1 VGKLLGEILCGG
13 GVVAMLRIPSYYR
26 SSSLRNILEIVKPH
40 FVYKETLWTQS
51 TTNWK
56 HLSSLK
62 LFKWKQGVEPLLL
75 SSCFVHKC
83 FWNKN
88 STEWNRWSLFAGQ
101 PKGFGR
107 FDRKGETKKDEES
120 TKGKQEEAEDKQQ
133 QQQQESPPPSPPPPD
148 YSLVIQQVLLA
159 LLILG
164 VLSAFSRSEA
174 TRKEI
179 DFQQF
184 VQDLLEPGLVDYIEV
199 VNKSIARVYVKEH
212 EGFSTGNHTSSSN
225 HDAQVANEIFE
236 QRKSQRQQ
244 QQQQS
249 PEERIGQHQ
258 VVESVSD
265 VRSLVTQ
272 IPKGKHAP
280 YYFTIG
286 SVESFENKLE
296 QIQQDLGVSPN
307 DFVPVIYSYEGNF
320 LNELFRVFPTLLLLG
335 LTLMI
340 FRGGMGSGVSSS
352 SGRNIFQVGRA
363 NPTVIRPGDKGKTP
377 KVTFKDVAGLDEAK
391 VEIMEFVD
399 FLKKPEKY
407 RRLGAKL
414 PKGALL
420 VGPPGTGKT
429 LLAKATA
436 GEASV
441 PFFSTSGSDFI
452 EMFVGVGPSR
462 IRDLFAQARANAPCI
477 VFIDEI
483 DAVGRARGRGGFA
496 GGNDERENTLNALL
510 VEMDGF
516 TSSTGV
522 VVFAGTNR
530 ADILDK
536 ALLRPGRF
544 DRQVLIDKP
553 DIRGRYQIFLVHLK
567 PLKLADD
574 MSTIAKRLA
583 SLTPGFTGADIA
595 NICNEA
601 ALIAARD
608 NRNKVSVID
617 FEAATDRVIGGLE
630 KKNKVISKEER
641 ETVAHH
647 EAGHA
652 VAAWFLPHAEPLLK
666 VSIVPRGQAA
676 LGFAQYLPKER
687 YITSKE
693 QLSDYMVMALGG
705 RVAEQLLFHQITTGA
720 QDDLDKVTKSAYAQV
735 AVYGMSR
742 ALGPVSYNTSGEE
755 NTFEKPYS
763 EETAEL
769 IDDQVKILVDEAYR
783 RCEQLL
789 TEHLDQVKA
798 LAARLLE
805 KEVVRED
812 DLVEILG
819 PRPYA
824 KLTDYDTFVSAYDDD
839 RRKRLS
845 SSHKEEDSKSS
856 SSSKHDEEEEEEGD
870 DDSSSHGGKKKGRHP
885 PDGFVPELA

>member
-1 VGKLLGEILCGG
+1 MIRFPFQKRLVTN
-13 GVVAMLRIPSYYR
+13 VVQLVHQY
-26 SSSLRNILEIVKPH
+26 
-40 FVYKETLWTQS
+40 FVYKEALSTKTTKLRYVHSLTKPKTQKLESLVGGQRCFLSSSDLVGCTLW
-51 TTNWK
+51 
-56 HLSSLK
+56 
-62 LFKWKQGVEPLLL
+62 
-75 SSCFVHKC
+75 
-83 FWNKN
+83 KN
-88 STEWNRWSLFAGQ
+88 NTESKIGFSFAGL

-107 FDRKGETKKDEES
+107 FDGSKKEQKWERDKEEPKRERDRDSKGN
-120 TKGKQEEAEDKQQ
+120 EDKTEKEGG
-133 QQQQESPPPSPPPPD
+133 QEPTPPSPPQPD
-148 YSLVIQQVLLA
+148 SYLVIQQVLLA

-164 VLSAFSRSEA
+164 VLSALSRSEA
-174 TRKEI
+174 ARKEI

-212 EGFSTGNHTSSSN
+212 EGFSSTTSPYGKAAES
-225 HDAQVANEIFE
+225 DAQVANEIFE
-236 QRKSQRQQ
+236 KQKRQ
-244 QQQQS
+244 
-249 PEERIGQHQ
+249 ERADINRNQL
-258 VVESVSD
+258 ESVSD
-265 VRSLVTQ
+265 VRSLVTP

-286 SVESFENKLE
+286 SVEAFENKLE
-296 QIQQDLGVSPN
+296 QIQEDLGLPPN
-307 DFVPVIYSYEGNF
+307 DFVPVVYSYEGNF

-335 LTLMI
+335 LTFMI
-340 FRGGMGSGVSSS
+340 FRGGMGSSVSSS

-363 NPTVIRPGDKGKTP
+363 NPTVIRPGDRGKTP
-377 KVTFKDVAGLDEAK
+377 KVTFNDVAGLDEAK

-462 IRDLFAQARANAPCI
+462 VRDLFAQARANAPCI

-530 ADILDK
+530 VDILDK

-553 DIRGRYQIFLVHLK
+553 DIRGRYQIFLVHLR

-608 NRNKVSVID
+608 NRNRVGMSD

-630 KKNKVISKEER
+630 KKNKVISREER
-641 ETVAHH
+641 EIVAHH

-693 QLSDYMVMALGG
+693 QLGDYMVMALGG
-705 RVAEQLLFHQITTGA
+705 RVAEQLLFHQVTTGA
-720 QDDLDKVTKSAYAQV
+720 QDDLDKVTKSAYGQV
-735 AVYGMSR
+735 AVYGMSHV
-742 ALGPVSYNTSGEE
+742 LGPVSYSGNSSNEE
-755 NTFEKPYS
+755 NAFEKPYS

-769 IDDQVKILVDEAYR
+769 IDEQVKSLVDEAYQ
-783 RCEQLL
+783 RCEKLL
-789 TEHLDQVKA
+789 TEHIGQVKA

-824 KLTDYDTFVSAYDDD
+824 KLTDYDSFVKDYEDD
-839 RRKRLS
+839 RKKRIPT
-845 SSHKEEDSKSS
+845 EEKQS
-856 SSSKHDEEEEEEGD
+856 SSSKDDEEEE
-870 DDSSSHGGKKKGRHP
+870 DDSSSESKSKKGRHP

>member
-1 VGKLLGEILCGG
+1 MIRFPYQQKRLTH
-13 GVVAMLRIPSYYR
+13 VVELVNQY
-26 SSSLRNILEIVKPH
+26 
-40 FVYKETLWTQS
+40 FVYKESLLTKSTSSRYFHALIKSKTLKWESLVGVQRRF
-51 TTNWK
+51 
-56 HLSSLK
+56 LSSHELVSRSPWLDSADWK
-62 LFKWKQGVEPLLL
+62 KWL
-75 SSCFVHKC
+75 S
-83 FWNKN
+83 
-88 STEWNRWSLFAGQ
+88 FAGL

-107 FDRKGETKKDEES
+107 FGGNKKEQQNKEESKSEKEES
-120 TKGKQEEAEDKQQ
+120 TNWKGSEDKTEKEGG
-133 QQQQESPPPSPPPPD
+133 QEPPTPPQPD
-148 YSLVIQQVLLA
+148 SYLVIQQVLLA

-174 TRKEI
+174 ARKEI

-184 VQDLLEPGLVDYIEV
+184 LQDLLEPGLVDYIEV

-212 EGFSTGNHTSSSN
+212 EGFSSSTSAYGKAGES
-225 HDAQVANEIFE
+225 DAQVANEIFE
-236 QRKSQRQQ
+236 QKQRRQ
-244 QQQQS
+244 
-249 PEERIGQHQ
+249 ERVGMNRNQL
-258 VVESVSD
+258 ESVSD
-265 VRSLVTQ
+265 VRSLVTP

-286 SVESFENKLE
+286 SVEAFENKLE
-296 QIQQDLGVSPN
+296 QIQEDLGVSPN
-307 DFVPVIYSYEGNF
+307 DFVPVVYSYEGNF

-335 LTLMI
+335 LTFMI
-340 FRGGMGSGVSSS
+340 FRGGMGSSVSNS

-363 NPTVIRPGDKGKTP
+363 NPTVIRPGDRGKTP
-377 KVTFKDVAGLDEAK
+377 KVTFNDVAGLDEAK

-462 IRDLFAQARANAPCI
+462 VRDLFAQARANAPCI

-553 DIRGRYQIFLVHLK
+553 DIRGRYQIFLVHLR

-574 MSTIAKRLA
+574 VSTIAKRLA

-608 NRNKVSVID
+608 NRSQVGMSD

-630 KKNKVISKEER
+630 KKNKVISREER

-647 EAGHA
+647 E
-652 VAAWFLPHAEPLLK
+652 

-742 ALGPVSYNTSGEE
+742 ILGPVSYSGNSSSEE
-755 NTFEKPYS
+755 NAFEKPYS
-763 EETAEL
+763 EETAEM
-769 IDDQVKILVDEAYR
+769 IDDQVKLLVDEAYK
-783 RCEQLL
+783 RCEKLL
-789 TEHLDQVKA
+789 NEHIGQVKA

-824 KLTDYDTFVSAYDDD
+824 KLTDYDSFVKDYEND
-839 RRKRLS
+839 RRRRIS
-845 SSHKEEDSKSS
+845 TEDGPSNASK
-856 SSSKHDEEEEEEGD
+856 KDEEEE
-870 DDSSSHGGKKKGRHP
+870 DDSSSEGGNKKGRHP

>member
-1 VGKLLGEILCGG
+1 MIRWWSAYQRHSKS
-13 GVVAMLRIPSYYR
+13 VVECVNQYL
-26 SSSLRNILEIVKPH
+26 
-40 FVYKETLWTQS
+40 VYKEYLSTQTTKWRYLHILHKHKLIKLATSSIFSSSPTSLSTLPYSEWK
-51 TTNWK
+51 NW
-56 HLSSLK
+56 
-62 LFKWKQGVEPLLL
+62 
-75 SSCFVHKC
+75 
-83 FWNKN
+83 
-88 STEWNRWSLFAGQ
+88 FAQ
-101 PKGFGR
+101 LPKGFGR
-107 FDRKGETKKDEES
+107 FGGRNKGENKEQTNNEKDQSSTSWKGNEEK
-120 TKGKQEEAEDKQQ
+120 TEKEGGQE
-133 QQQQESPPPSPPPPD
+133 PTPPPPD
-148 YSLVIQQVLLA
+148 SSLVIQQVLLA
-159 LLILG
+159 LAILG

-199 VNKSIARVYVKEH
+199 VNKSVARVYVKEH
-212 EGFSTGNHTSSSN
+212 EGFTSN
-225 HDAQVANEIFE
+225 HSAYGKAGENDAQVASEIFE
-236 QRKSQRQQ
+236 QRQRKQ
-244 QQQQS
+244 
-249 PEERIGQHQ
+249 EERDRMNNRNQI
-258 VVESVSD
+258 ESVSD
-265 VRSLVTQ
+265 VRSLVTP
-272 IPKGKHAP
+272 IPKGQHAP

-286 SVESFENKLE
+286 SVEAFENKLE
-296 QIQQDLGVSPN
+296 QIQQDLGVSPS
-307 DFVPVIYSYEGNF
+307 DFVPVVYSYEGNF

-335 LTLMI
+335 LTFMI
-340 FRGGMGSGVSSS
+340 FRSGMGSNVSSS
-352 SGRNIFQVGRA
+352 GGRNIFQVGRA
-363 NPTVIRPGDKGKTP
+363 NPTVIRPGDRGKTP
-377 KVTFKDVAGLDEAK
+377 KVTFRDVAGLDEAK

-399 FLKKPEKY
+399 FLKKPDKY

-462 IRDLFAQARANAPCI
+462 VRDLFAQARANAPCI

-574 MSTIAKRLA
+574 MATIAKRLA

-608 NRNKVSVID
+608 NRNKVSLTD

-630 KKNKVISKEER
+630 KKNKVISREER

-652 VAAWFLPHAEPLLK
+652 VAAWFLPNAEPLLK

-676 LGFAQYLPKER
+676 LGFAQYLPRER

-735 AVYGMSR
+735 AVYGMSPVI
-742 ALGPVSYNTSGEE
+742 GPVSYSGNALGDE
-755 NTFEKPYS
+755 NAFEKPYS

-769 IDDQVKILVDEAYR
+769 IDDQVKLLVDEAYQ
-783 RCEQLL
+783 RCEKLL
-789 TEHLDQVKA
+789 TEHLDKVKA
-798 LAARLLE
+798 LAAKLLE

-812 DLVEILG
+812 DLVQVLG

-824 KLTDYDTFVSAYDDD
+824 KLTDYDSFVSDYEKN
-839 RRKRLS
+839 RRKRAVSEDENKS
-845 SSHKEEDSKSS
+845 SEKDEEGEEDDTPS
-856 SSSKHDEEEEEEGD
+856 EGG
-870 DDSSSHGGKKKGRHP
+870 HKKNGRH